1 MPCRRLSCTLR
12 TTVTTLAL
20 LGAVLAVSCVTVPAP
35 PSADVAAAD
44 RIDALIAQM
53 TLEEKVGQLSLYA
66 AAGSGDDLNP
76 DSNRQ
81 SREQQLAEIRAGR
94 VTGLFNGV
102 GAAWTRE
109 LQRVAVE
116 QSRLHIP
123 LLFGADV
130 IHGFRTVFP
139 VPLAEAAS
147 WEPALARRTARVAA
161 IEATAAGLQWNF
173 APMVD
178 ISRDARWGRAVEG
191 AGEDV
196 YLARRFAAARVHGFQ
211 GDDLAAPDTL
221 AATLKHFAAYGAA
234 EAGLDYNTVDIS
246 ERSLR
251 DTYLPPFQSA
261 LAAGAATVMTAFNE
275 IAGVPSSANP
285 DLLDGILR
293 REWGFA
299 GPVVSDYTSEAE
311 LVTHGFAANEREATW
326 LAFLAGVDI
335 SMQSGIYMK
344 YLPGLVRDGA
354 VPPARLDQAVRRVLM
369 LKQRLGLF
377 DDPYRGVD
385 SAREAANTAT
395 PAHRALAREAARRS
409 IVLLSNHDDL
419 LPLPKHGR
427 RLALIGPFGTAQ
439 HDINGPWTLF
449 ASDANSVSLEQGLRA
464 ALGDPALLT
473 VVKGSEVDAP
483 IDGGIEAAVAAAREA
498 DVVLLAIG
506 ESARYSGE
514 AKSRTE
520 IVVPPAQQA
529 LAEAVAATG
538 KPVVVLLRNGRPLV
552 LRGAVR
558 AADAIL
564 VTWFLGSESGNA
576 IADVLFGDYS
586 PSGHL
591 PVSFPQAPGQV
602 PYYYSR
608 KNTGRAALNAQAEY
622 QTRFLDLSNEA
633 AFPFGHGLSYSRLA
647 YGEPEPDRAQ
657 LPWDGTLTVRTR
669 ITNTGTREAEEV
681 VQLYVR
687 DRVASVTRPVRELKG
702 FEKVRLAPGQSVQ
715 VSFALR
721 RADLE
726 FIGRDLKPVA
736 EPGVFDVWVAADATG
751 GRSKSFEL
759 MPP

>member
-1 MPCRRLSCTLR
+1 MLYRRRSRTLR
-12 TTVTTLAL
+12 VAGTAFAL
-20 LGAVLAVSCVTVPAP
+20 LLSACGTAPTAP
-35 PSADVAAAD
+35 PAAD

-66 AAGSGDDLNP
+66 AAGSGDDPNP
-76 DSNRQ
+76 DTNRQ

-116 QSRLHIP
+116 DSRLHIP

-196 YLARRFAAARVHGFQ
+196 YLARQFAAARVHGFQ

-261 LAAGAATVMTAFNE
+261 LAAGAAVVMTAFNE

-285 DLLDGILR
+285 DLLEGILR
-293 REWGFA
+293 REWGFT

-311 LVTHGFAANEREATW
+311 LVTHGFAANEREAAW

-354 VPPARLDQAVRRVLM
+354 VPPARLDQAVRRVLL

-385 SAREAANTAT
+385 PTREAANTAT

-409 IVLLSNHDDL
+409 IVLLSNRNDL
-419 LPLPKHGR
+419 LPLPKRGR
-427 RLALIGPFGTAQ
+427 RLALIGPFGAAQ

-449 ASDANSVSLEQGLRA
+449 ASDANSVNLEQGLRA
-464 ALGDPALLT
+464 ALDDPALLT

-520 IVVPPAQQA
+520 IVIPLAQQA
-529 LAEAVAATG
+529 LAEALAATG

-558 AADAIL
+558 AAEAIL

-586 PSGHL
+586 PSGRL

-608 KNTGRAALNAQAEY
+608 KNTGRAAQDPQTEY

-633 AFPFGHGLSYSRLA
+633 AFPFGHGLSYSRFA

-657 LPWDGTLTVRTR
+657 LAWDGTLTVRAR
-669 ITNTGTREAEEV
+669 ITNTGSREAEEV